1 VSEIDPRAV
10 SAPGSGQPIR
20 VAHVELQGIK
30 HLKMLSGLLCGGY
43 NDYLSGYSQ

>member
-1 VSEIDPRAV
+1 M
-10 SAPGSGQPIR
+10 
-20 VAHVELQGIK
+20 K